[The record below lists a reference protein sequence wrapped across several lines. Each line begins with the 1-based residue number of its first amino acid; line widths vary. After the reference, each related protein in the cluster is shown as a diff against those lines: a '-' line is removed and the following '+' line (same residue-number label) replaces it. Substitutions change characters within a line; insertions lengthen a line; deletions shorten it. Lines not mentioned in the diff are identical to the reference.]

1 MPLAARR
8 RHRQASADY
17 WPGFVD
23 AIATLLLVIIFLLS
37 IFMLAQFLLAREIT
51 GRDTALS
58 KLRTEVS
65 ELTELLSLERVA
77 KETLGNDLAALRAVL
92 ATSESEQTKLRRT
105 IIENQ
110 IKQKGNVNRLANAS
124 NALSDERRSRAQA
137 LSQIEVLN
145 QQITALRRQLS
156 SISSALESSE
166 KSQSLA
172 KLEIKNLGQRLN
184 AALAKRVK
192 QLARYRSVFF
202 EKLSKILQKR
212 SDIRVVGDR
221 FVFQSEVLFA
231 KGEANINDDGLKEI
245 SKLAVALI
253 ELQKQIPDNINWVLR
268 VDGHTDTDPINT
280 EKFPSNWELSA
291 ARAIAVVRQLI
302 ADGVPANRLVAAGFG
317 EFQPLDSEKTEEAYK
332 HNRRIELKL
341 TEK

>member
-8 RHRQASADY
+8 RHRQGSADY

-51 GRDTALS
+51 GKDTALS
-58 KLRTEVS
+58 KLRSEVS
-65 ELTELLSLERVA
+65 ELSELLSLEKAA
-77 KETLGNDLAALRAVL
+77 KGSLASDLAALRSVL
-92 ATSESEQTKLRRT
+92 ATTQSEQSKLQN
-105 IIENQ
+105 IITRNRL
-110 IKQKGNVNRLANAS
+110 KQKGSVSQLTSLS
-124 NALSDERRSRAQA
+124 NALSDERRNKARA

-145 QQITALRRQLS
+145 QQITALRRQLA
-156 SISSALESSE
+156 SISSALGNSE
-166 KSQSLA
+166 KSRSLA
-172 KLEIKNLGQRLN
+172 KLKIENLGQRLN

-192 QLARYRSVFF
+192 QLARYRSAFF
-202 EKLSKILQKR
+202 ENLSKILKKR

-231 KGEANINDDGLKEI
+231 KGEAKINATGLKEI
-245 SKLAVALI
+245 KKLAAALL
-253 ELQKQIPDNINWVLR
+253 ELQSQIPEKINWVLR
-268 VDGHTDTDPINT
+268 VDGHTDADPINT
-280 EKFPSNWELSA
+280 EQFPSNWELSA

-302 ADGVPANRLVAAGFG
+302 AEGVPPKRLVAAGFG
-317 EFQPLDSEKTEEAYK
+317 EFQPLDPGNTEEAYR